1 MNKDYGIYLVTDSNI
16 LKNKDFYTSIEQ
28 SLKAGVK
35 TLQLREKDASGKEFL
50 EKAYKLREMT
60 KKYNT
65 DFIINDRVDIALL
78 VDADGVHV
86 GQSDICAKDVRR
98 LIGDN
103 KILGVSAKNL
113 CEAQKAKD
121 DGADYI
127 GVGAMFR
134 TKTKLDA
141 DDVSMNDLENI
152 RKNLDIDVVAIGGI
166 DLENISLLTKY
177 NLEGYAIV
185 SSILKSEDIY
195 KVTKDFI
202 YKIKR

>member
-127 GVGAMFR
+127 GVGAMFS

-166 DLENISLLTKY
+166 NLENISLLTKY

>member
-166 DLENISLLTKY
+166 NLENISLLTKY